1 MLEAPSREQLLHEYG
16 RWYGQQHFAVAFTS
30 ATEGD
35 DAKRVTQRGWD
46 KTIPLADGDYGEA
59 LVVGR
64 GQTKNPVIVVR
75 PSNLIILECDTEIDL
90 ANIAQLGLPETVT
103 VVSSEPYK
111 RHFYFRPDPELEQLP
126 AVAFRF
132 ESERITQDTG
142 RYFLCP
148 PAIHPS
154 GRIYSFLPN
163 HAPADL
169 PIAVLP
175 ASTYRE
181 LIAAAHRDVSEEGEA
196 IEFDPTAKIRAGRR
210 REFLFRYACMLR
222 RWGHSQSEIEH
233 LCYAI
238 NEARCDPP
246 VARNFVRVQVDG
258 AMKKQGNQELVD
270 EGEEPERTIRP
281 LSARTLCEEPDS
293 IVPEL
298 VGPLIQAG
306 ARTILV
312 GQTGEGKTTL
322 ALQLVKA
329 ALAGDR
335 FLDWQGVGAGSA
347 LILDLE
353 QGKRSVKRA
362 FRDAGLD
369 NRDDVDIA
377 LVPDGLRLDREL
389 DHVNE
394 LDETIGLGGYTIV
407 VIDPFYKAHQADD
420 PNAERPIVDLMR
432 ILDALRAKYGFAL
445 ILPAHPRKEPPGNNM
460 LRKLTIADVA
470 GSSAITR
477 GAEII
482 LGIERVAHGYARLR
496 FLKDRDGDLPIGEAY
511 NLLYHRE
518 HGYMRDPRDLEPER
532 DYRAQILA
540 VEDGQKWRTLKE
552 WKTDVGAGEDTLRPI
567 LNELVTDELL
577 VYEEGP
583 YGRQRGAKCW
593 RINPQTRVTSDPQ
606 VTPGH
611 PRSPRSRDDDCPG
624 ALAYMRGTGQGS
636 QSELPLPPQV
646 TDDVQFTPTPT
657 HEDADDDIPF

>member
-1 MLEAPSREQLLHEYG
+1 MTVLESKSREELLREYG
-16 RWYGQQHFAVAFTS
+16 RWYGQQHFAIAFTS
-30 ATEGD
+30 TTEGD

-46 KTIPLADGDYGEA
+46 KTTPLADGDYGEA
-59 LVVGR
+59 LIYGR
-64 GQTKNPVIVVR
+64 GQKRNPVIVVR
-75 PSNLIILECDTEIDL
+75 PSNLVILECDTEIDL
-90 ANIAQLGLPETVT
+90 ANISQLDLPETVT

-154 GRIYSFLPN
+154 GRIYSFLAQHGPS
-163 HAPADL
+163 DL
-169 PIAVLP
+169 PLAVLP
-175 ASTYRE
+175 AAKYRD
-181 LIAAAHRDVSEEGEA
+181 LIAAAHHDIAEEGDA
-196 IEFDPTAKIRAGRR
+196 IQFDPNAKISAGRR

-222 RWGHSQSEIEH
+222 RWGHSQPEIERM
-233 LCYAI
+233 CNEI

-246 VARNFVRVQVDG
+246 VARNFVRVQVEG
-258 AMKKQGNQELVD
+258 AMKKQGNQELAQQED
-270 EGEEPERTIRP
+270 EPERTIAP
-281 LSARTLCEEPDS
+281 VSARSLCSERDS
-293 IVPEL
+293 EVPEL

-329 ALAGDR
+329 ALAGDQ
-335 FLDWQGVGAGSA
+335 FLDWKGAGAGRA

-362 FRDAGLD
+362 FRDAGLSE
-369 NRDDVDIA
+369 RDDVDIA
-377 LVPDGLRLDREL
+377 LVPDGLALDREL

-394 LDETIGLGGYTIV
+394 LDEAIGLGGYTIV

-477 GAEII
+477 GAEIV
-482 LGIERVAHGYARLR
+482 LGIERVATGYARLR

-511 NLLYHRE
+511 NLLYNRQ
-518 HGYMRDPRDLEPER
+518 HGFVRDPRDLEPDR
-532 DYRAQILA
+532 DYRAEILGIGEPA
-540 VEDGQKWRTLKE
+540 KWRTAKD
-552 WKTDVGAGEDTLRPI
+552 WKTDIAAGEGTLKPI
-567 LNELVTDELL
+567 LNDLVAEGLL
-577 VYEEGP
+577 VYEQGP
-583 YGRQRGAKCW
+583 PGRQASAKCW
-593 RINPQTRVTSDPQ
+593 RLNPDLRVSSDSQ
-606 VTPGH
+606 DTPGH
-611 PRSPRSRDDDCPG
+611 PESPLSRDDDCPG
-624 ALAYMRGTGQGS
+624 VPAYIGDTGRDS
-636 QSELPLPPQV
+636 QSELPLQAQDTV
-646 TDDVQFTPTPT
+646 DEEF
-657 HEDADDDIPF
+657 DDDIPF